1 MHRRRKILRIATK
14 LIAACA
20 ILAGAAA
27 TLDAK
32 ADVWVRVDEHGVARF
47 APDRLDDSY
56 ELYYR
61 GPVPLQSDAASPVDA
76 TPARTPELR
85 DLKPK
90 LAEFFASSPRYQ
102 QIQPLMREAARI
114 YRVDYELLQALIA
127 AESAFN
133 PEAVST
139 KGAIG
144 LMQVMPDTARRFGVD
159 SDRWSSVES
168 KLMNPR
174 MNLQLGARYLRLLI
188 DMFPGRLDLALASY
202 NAGEGAVQKAGN
214 AIPNFKETQSYVTMV
229 TQLYT
234 ALKPPPV
241 ALARKPAKQN
251 VESSTGLY
259 GPGFVLSA
267 PREPYALMPSGR
279 GNMVSSLPPFEGQP
293 RAIAPMVDSEQHN
306 LE

>member
-1 MHRRRKILRIATK
+1 MHAGRKMLENATK
-14 LIAACA
+14 FIAACA
-20 ILAGAAA
+20 LLAGAVA
-27 TLDAK
+27 TFNAK
-32 ADVWVRVDEHGVARF
+32 ADVWVRVDGHGMAHF
-47 APDRLDDSY
+47 APERLDAGY

-61 GPVPLQSDAASPVDA
+61 GPVDVQADAAVPADA
-76 TPARTPELR
+76 TPARAPELK

-90 LAEFFASSPRYQ
+90 LAEFFESSPRYR

-133 PEAVST
+133 PEAVSS

-174 MNLQLGARYLRLLI
+174 MNVQLGARYLRTLI

-214 AIPNFKETQSYVTMV
+214 AIPNFKETQSYVVMV

-234 ALKPPPV
+234 ALKPPPPPVPV
-241 ALARKPAKQN
+241 ATKAKPA
-251 VESSTGLY
+251 EPY
-259 GPGFVLSA
+259 GPGFVLRA
-267 PREPYALMPSGR
+267 PRELYSLSPSGR
-279 GNMVSSLPPFEGQP
+279 ANMVGPAVVPLTPPIFDNPSTSLAADQIP
-293 RAIAPMVDSEQHN
+293 
-306 LE
+306 

>member
-1 MHRRRKILRIATK
+1 MHAGRKMLENATK
-14 LIAACA
+14 FIAACA
-20 ILAGAAA
+20 LLAGATA
-27 TLDAK
+27 TFNVK
-32 ADVWVRVDEHGVARF
+32 ADVWVRVDGHGVAHF
-47 APDRLDDSY
+47 APERLDAGY

-61 GPVPLQSDAASPVDA
+61 GPVAAQADAAIPADT

-90 LAEFFASSPRYQ
+90 LADFFESSPHYR

-114 YRVDYELLQALIA
+114 HRVDYELLQALIA
-127 AESAFN
+127 AESAFD
-133 PEAVST
+133 PAAVSS

-174 MNLQLGARYLRLLI
+174 MNLQLGARYLRTLI

-214 AIPNFKETQSYVTMV
+214 AIPNFKETQNYVVMV

-234 ALKPPPV
+234 ALKPPPPPVPV
-241 ALARKPAKQN
+241 ATKAKPA
-251 VESSTGLY
+251 EPY
-259 GPGFVLSA
+259 GPGFVLRA
-267 PREPYALMPSGR
+267 PRELYSVLPSGR
-279 GNMVSSLPPFEGQP
+279 ANMVGPAVVPLAPPIFDNPSTSLAADQIP
-293 RAIAPMVDSEQHN
+293 
-306 LE
+306 